1 MNWEFRV
8 WDLTRQ
14 KMLKTEKVEVSR
26 IETSV
31 KVRLPEGIKTLVN
44 SKRYPTDRKFL
55 LMESSGI
62 TDKNGEMIFS
72 EDILS
77 VKGSRGVA
85 YYQPAKAAFVVREL
99 GLMGE
104 EKLLAEV
111 KEDAEV
117 IGNVYENPEMLH
129 VKLGKGG
136 AAVERKVESAT

>member
-77 VKGSRGVA
+77 VKGSRGVV
-85 YYQPAKAAFVVREL
+85 YYQPAKAAFAVREL

-104 EKLLAEV
+104 EKFLAEV

-117 IGNVYENPEMLH
+117 IGNVY
-129 VKLGKGG
+129 
-136 AAVERKVESAT
+136 

>member
-104 EKLLAEV
+104 EKFLAEV

-136 AAVERKVESAT
+136 TAVERKVESAT